1 MAKSDSHIDLS
12 FLWQTMGPQR
22 YRSLWVVALVL
33 LDTAM
38 ASLGIGLIL
47 PVFQTLLNPQ
57 HENRVLTAVL
67 PMLATLDPDSR
78 LAILALGTVLLF
90 GLKAGITMFSS
101 VTSANFLQTLRFYW
115 VDCIGKN
122 YLLGEYLR
130 LAGRKQGELLNDW
143 FNESLAATRFYQAY
157 LSYFSSSILAC
168 TLVGLGVLVNW
179 QAMLAMLF
187 FGGGLV
193 LLVRSRMY
201 GGSARLS
208 KVKVQLNQK
217 MTTSMVEDLA
227 HSRDIKLMLAE
238 NSRLE
243 QLSFLGDKLKSA
255 ILRAAILA
263 EIPRVSGEFLTV
275 LAIMIFVVVGMIVL
289 KIPVQEIM
297 PMLAFFFIAFYR
309 LVGAG
314 SMGMASRVKAL
325 NELHSVRLVN
335 NLVSQV
341 ECWEDRETG
350 LSIEGI
356 ETDILLNGVGFHYG
370 KDRPVLEGVHVI
382 IPRAK
387 VTFLIGPSG
396 AGKSTLLDILM
407 RLIKPTT
414 GDIEVNGHS
423 VAEFRLQDW
432 RRCFGYVSQDASL
445 FNGSIRMNLQLAKPN
460 ASNAEIAEACRLAG
474 AEDFILALP
483 EAYDTL
489 VGDRGYSLSGG
500 ERKRIAI
507 ARAIISRPSVLILDE
522 ATTSF
527 EQSLERE
534 LIKAMR
540 IALPDL
546 TVIQVTHRL
555 QSAGDADWVIAVK
568 DGRVL
573 ASGSWE
579 DVQETLSRSDK
590 DGGVEA

>member
-1 MAKSDSHIDLS
+1 MSNPDSHIDLP
-12 FLWQTMGPQR
+12 FLWQTMGPHR
-22 YRSLWVVALVL
+22 RRALWVIGFVL
-33 LDTAM
+33 LDTIM
-38 ASLGIGLIL
+38 ASLGIGMIL
-47 PVFQTLLNPQ
+47 PVFQALLNPQ
-57 HENRVLTAVL
+57 HENRILTTVL

-78 LAILALGTVLLF
+78 LAMLALGTVVLF
-90 GLKAGITMFSS
+90 GLKAGIAMFSS
-101 VTSANFLQTLRFYW
+101 VASANFLQTLRFHW
-115 VDCIGKN
+115 IDCIGKN
-122 YLLGEYLR
+122 YLMGEYLR

-143 FNESLAATRFYQAY
+143 FNESLAATRFYQSY
-157 LSYFSSSILAC
+157 LSYFSSSVLVL
-168 TLVGLGVLVNW
+168 TLVVLGFVVNW

-208 KVKVQLNQK
+208 KVKVQLNQQV
-217 MTTSMVEDLA
+217 TTSMVEDLA
-227 HSRDIKLMLAE
+227 LSRDIKLMLAE
-238 NSRLE
+238 ELRLD
-243 QLSFLGDKLKSA
+243 QLAALCDKLKSA

-263 EIPRVSGEFLTV
+263 EIPRVSGEFLAV

-309 LVGAG
+309 LVSAG
-314 SMGMASRVKAL
+314 STAMASRVKAL

-335 NLVSQV
+335 DLVRCA
-341 ECWEDRETG
+341 ECREEREIG
-350 LSIEGI
+350 LPIDCI
-356 ETDILLNGVGFHYG
+356 ETDICFSGVGFSYDM
-370 KDRPVLEGVHVI
+370 DRAVLEEVHAM

-414 GDIEVNGHS
+414 GCTEVNGRS
-423 VAEFRLQDW
+423 AAEFRLQDW

-460 ASNAEIAEACRLAG
+460 ASNAEIEEACRLAG
-474 AEDFILALP
+474 AESFIRALP
-483 EAYDTL
+483 DTYDTL
-489 VGDRGYSLSGG
+489 VGDRGHSLSGG
-500 ERKRIAI
+500 QRKRIAI

-527 EQSLERE
+527 EQTLERE
-534 LIKAMR
+534 LIKEMR
-540 IALPDL
+540 IALPDI

-555 QSAGDADWVIAVK
+555 QSTGDADWVIAMQ
-568 DGRVL
+568 DGRVF
-573 ASGSWE
+573 ASGPWQ
-579 DVQETLSRSDK
+579 DVQAKTLSLSNKDDK
-590 DGGVEA
+590 